1 MMQAIRDRAQSWI
14 AWVIVIFL
22 IIVFALW
29 GVQGYV
35 GGTSST
41 DVAEVNGVSI
51 SEREFEN
58 QYRSYRDQQ
67 RQQLLQA
74 LGNDVNNPLFKQL
87 FNEEIMRQRVLEG
100 MVQSRLLT
108 FAAVKAG
115 FNVGD
120 EQINS
125 IITQVPVFQK
135 DGQFDK
141 EIYKERLRLQ
151 GMNNSIFKSRLKQ
164 DEITAQFTTGLSNTA
179 FVTDAQ
185 INRWL
190 ALQNQQRSFSV
201 MTLKAK
207 DFQHEASINDDMI
220 KSYYDQNLARFMT
233 EEEVSV
239 DYVILSAENLSAQVA
254 ADEQALREFYEDRK
268 ADYAVVDTA
277 EQTATLNKITQR
289 IAAGED
295 FAGLAKEFSQDIGSA
310 NNGGKV
316 GLISRIDMEQAFTDA
331 AFALKKGEV
340 SQPIQTSFGMHLIKL
355 DDIQGEQ
362 RDVSHILLN
371 VDTKKLRTR
380 SFDEVK
386 AEIEKEF
393 RDNASERR
401 FGEQFQL
408 LSNISYEQPDTLE
421 PVTSELG
428 LPIKTSERFTR
439 RGGTGLFANPLI
451 ISAAFSTDVLA
462 GNNSEPIELADER
475 VIVLRVKNYQPAE
488 AKPLPDVNDAI
499 IKSLLSDSGRIKVKE
514 KAAAL
519 MQKLTDYGSLNDLA
533 VLENAQ
539 FENTRAITRG
549 DKKVPR
555 EIVESLFKLQRPS
568 TDKPVYQSVD
578 RVSGDV
584 SIIALES
591 VKDAELEQFSET
603 EQQAARNKLV
613 ELYANRDA
621 TALRADLRQSGD
633 VVLTM
638 NKNTD
643 AAPQ

>member
-35 GGTSST
+35 GGTNNT

-74 LGNDVNNPLFKQL
+74 LGNDVNHPLFKQL

-120 EQINS
+120 EQINK
-125 IITQVPVFQK
+125 IIVQVPVFQK

-141 EIYKERLRLQ
+141 ETYKQRLRLQ
-151 GMNNSIFKSRLKQ
+151 GMNNSGFKSRLKQ
-164 DEITAQFTTGLSNTA
+164 DEMTAQFTTGLTNST

-185 INRWL
+185 VNSWL
-190 ALQNQQRSFSV
+190 ALQNQQRSFSM

-207 DFQHEASINDDMI
+207 DYQHEANINDDMI

-233 EEEVSV
+233 EEQVSV
-239 DYVILSAENLSAQVA
+239 DYVVLSAKNLSAQAV

-268 ADYAVVDTA
+268 ADYAVINTS
-277 EQTATLNKITQR
+277 EQTATLNKLRER
-289 IAAGED
+289 IAAGEN
-295 FAGLAKEFSQDIGSA
+295 FSALAKEFSQDIGSA

-316 GLISRIDMEQAFTDA
+316 GLISRIDMEQAFTDV
-331 AFALKKGEV
+331 AFALKQGEV
-340 SQPIQTSFGMHLIKL
+340 SEPVQTSFGMHIIKL
-355 DDIQGEQ
+355 DRIQGEQ

-371 VDTKKLRTR
+371 VDSKKLRTR
-380 SFDEVK
+380 SFDEVRN
-386 AEIEKEF
+386 EIEQEF
-393 RDNASERR
+393 ITNASERR

-421 PVTSELG
+421 PVTTELG
-428 LPIKTSERFTR
+428 LPIKSSESFTR
-439 RGGTGLFANPLI
+439 RGGTGIFANPAI
-451 ISAAFSTDVLA
+451 VSAAFSTDVLA
-462 GNNSEPIELADER
+462 GNNSEPIELADEQ
-475 VIVLRVKNYQPAE
+475 VIVLRVKKYQAAE

-499 IKSLLSDSGRIKVKE
+499 IKSLLSDSGRDKVKE
-514 KAAAL
+514 KAAEL
-519 MQKLTDYGSLNDLA
+519 LQKASEYSSLNDLA

-539 FENTRAITRG
+539 LDKTRAITRG
-549 DKKVPR
+549 DKEVPR
-555 EIVESLFKLQRPS
+555 EIVEALFKVQRP
-568 TDKPVYQSVD
+568 TADKPVYQSVE
-578 RVSGDV
+578 RINGDV

-591 VKDAELEQFSET
+591 VKGAETTQFTEE
-603 EQQAARNKLV
+603 EQQAARNKLS
-613 ELYANRDA
+613 ELFASRDA

-643 AAPQ
+643 AAQQ

>member
-35 GGTSST
+35 GSTNST

-74 LGNDVNNPLFKQL
+74 LGNDVNHPLFKQL
-87 FNEEIMRQRVLEG
+87 FNEEVMRQRVLEG

-108 FAAVKAG
+108 FAAIKAG
-115 FNVGD
+115 FNIGD
-120 EQINS
+120 EQINN
-125 IITQVPVFQK
+125 IIVQVPVFQK
-135 DGQFDK
+135 DGTFDK
-141 EIYKERLRLQ
+141 ETYKQRLRLQ
-151 GMNNSIFKSRLKQ
+151 GMNNSVFKSRLKQ
-164 DEITAQFTTGLSNTA
+164 DEITAQFTTGLSNTT

-185 INRWL
+185 VNAWL
-190 ALQNQQRSFSV
+190 ALQNQQRSVSV

-207 DFQHEASINDDMI
+207 DYQHEANINDDMI

-239 DYVILSAENLSAQVA
+239 DYVVLSAKNLSAQA
-254 ADEQALREFYEDRK
+254 TADEQALREFYEDRK
-268 ADYAVVDTA
+268 ADYAVVDTSKQA
-277 EQTATLNKITQR
+277 ATLNKLRDR
-289 IAAGED
+289 IAAGETFSD
-295 FAGLAKEFSQDIGSA
+295 LAKEFSQDTGSA
-310 NNGGKV
+310 NNGGKI
-316 GLISRIDMEQAFTDA
+316 GLIGRVDMEQTFTDA
-331 AFALKKGEV
+331 AFALQQGEV
-340 SQPIQTSFGMHLIKL
+340 SGPVQTSFGLHIIKL
-355 DDIQGEQ
+355 DRIEGEQ

-380 SFDEVK
+380 SFDEVRK
-386 AEIEKEF
+386 EIEDEF
-393 RDNASERR
+393 ITNASERR
-401 FGEQFQL
+401 FSEQFQL

-421 PVTSELG
+421 PVTNELG
-428 LPIKTSERFTR
+428 LPIKTSESFTR
-439 RGGTGLFANPLI
+439 RGGTGIFANPAI
-451 ISAAFSTDVLA
+451 VSAAFSADVLA
-462 GNNSEPIELADER
+462 GNNSEPIELPDEQ
-475 VIVLRVKNYQPAE
+475 VIVLRVKKYQVAE
-488 AKPLPDVNDAI
+488 AKPLPEVNDAI
-499 IKSLLSDSGRIKVKE
+499 IKNLLTDSGRIKVKE

-519 MQKLTDYGSLNDLA
+519 LQKLTDYGSLNDLA

-539 FENTRAITRG
+539 FEKTRTVTRA
-549 DKKVPR
+549 DKKIPR
-555 EIVESLFKLQRPS
+555 EIVEALFKLQRPID
-568 TDKPVYQSVD
+568 DKPVYQSID
-578 RVSGDV
+578 RISGDV

-591 VKDAELEQFSET
+591 VKDAELRQFSEK
-603 EQQAARNKLV
+603 EQQAARAKLT
-613 ELYANRDA
+613 ELFANRDA

-633 VVLTM
+633 VVITM

-643 AAPQ
+643 TAQQ